1 LLLLFF
7 YSHQKLKIIIIR
19 AEGYFRSDDHDE
31 RSSLMVEESEG
42 SDGSDDNGDVELTS
56 LSSTTPLHNRRKL
69 GRNHGYHSRNMAA
82 GSSVELMGG
91 GSQSPLVGA
100 DHIGFSP
107 TISHDISGGGGG
119 GSEIFDDIESGS
131 VQMMKIPARTSH
143 RTNRRADQ
151 AAEDTFNL
159 KGNPTSHS
167 TFHIDNQNQALI

>member
-1 LLLLFF
+1 
-7 YSHQKLKIIIIR
+7 
-19 AEGYFRSDDHDE
+19 
-31 RSSLMVEESEG
+31 
-42 SDGSDDNGDVELTS
+42 
-56 LSSTTPLHNRRKL
+56 
-69 GRNHGYHSRNMAA
+69 
-82 GSSVELMGG
+82 VELMGG

-107 TISHDISGGGGG
+107 TISDDISGGGGGGGG

-151 AAEDTFNL
+151 AAEDTFNST
-159 KGNPTSHS
+159 GNPTSHS